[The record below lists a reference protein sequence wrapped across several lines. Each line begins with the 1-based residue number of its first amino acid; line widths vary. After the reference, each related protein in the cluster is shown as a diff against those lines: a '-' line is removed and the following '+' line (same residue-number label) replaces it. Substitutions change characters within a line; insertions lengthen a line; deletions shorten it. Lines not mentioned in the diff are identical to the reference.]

1 MCCSV
6 IGTHTKIPI
15 PNVRYATPPILS
27 DTYFI
32 SITVLS
38 DSHMKIIT
46 CNIRCFGGDDG
57 DDHWVHRKDYCAR
70 VIRDQQPDLIGF
82 QEMWRQQFDDLLP
95 LFPEYAC
102 YALADEALS
111 LHPMNT
117 IFYRRDAFHLISQ
130 GGYWLSP
137 TPHVP
142 GSLGWDSACV
152 RQAVWVRLTDK
163 ASGGEFRFANTH
175 LDHVGQLAREHQ
187 ARIVNEDASA
197 YPADYPQ
204 LLSGD
209 MNCAAGNPAIDTFLK
224 GGWQDTYTQAHGP
237 DDPGATFHSFQ
248 GPDFKSDLGKIDW
261 IFSRGAV
268 RTTSAE
274 IIRDNNQGRYPSDHY
289 FVTTEVEL
297 LV

>member
-1 MCCSV
+1 MARGHDLSRV
-6 IGTHTKIPI
+6 IGAPRCGRSQ
-15 PNVRYATPPILS
+15 PLDDPVRTIHEVCLRVSA
-27 DTYFI
+27 
-32 SITVLS
+32 
-38 DSHMKIIT
+38 
-46 CNIRCFGGDDG
+46 
-57 DDHWVHRKDYCAR
+57 AR
-70 VIRDQQPDLIGF
+70 
-82 QEMWRQQFDDLLP
+82 
-95 LFPEYAC
+95 
-102 YALADEALS
+102 
-111 LHPMNT
+111 
-117 IFYRRDAFHLISQ
+117 
-130 GGYWLSP
+130 
-137 TPHVP
+137 
-142 GSLGWDSACV
+142 
-152 RQAVWVRLTDK
+152 
-163 ASGGEFRFANTH
+163 
-175 LDHVGQLAREHQ
+175 DHVGQLAREHQ

>member
-1 MCCSV
+1 
-6 IGTHTKIPI
+6 
-15 PNVRYATPPILS
+15 
-27 DTYFI
+27 
-32 SITVLS
+32 
-38 DSHMKIIT
+38 MKIIT

-57 DDHWVHRKDYCAR
+57 DDHWVHRKDYCAQ
-70 VIRDQQPDLIGF
+70 VIREQHPDLIGF

-117 IFYRRDAFHLISQ
+117 IFYRRDAFQLVSQ

-152 RQAVWVRLTDK
+152 RLAAWVRLIDK
-163 ASGGEFRFANTH
+163 ASGSEFRLVNTH
-175 LDHVGQLAREHQ
+175 LDHVGQLARENQ
-187 ARIVNEDASA
+187 ARIVNEDAAA
-197 YPADYPQ
+197 YPADYPH

-224 GGWQDTYTQAHGP
+224 EGWQDTYAQVHGT

-248 GPDFKSDLGKIDW
+248 GPDFNGDLGKIDW

-268 RTTSAE
+268 RATGAE
-274 IIRDNNQGRYPSDHY
+274 IIRDHNQGRYPSDHY

-297 LV
+297 TM

>member
-1 MCCSV
+1 M
-6 IGTHTKIPI
+6 
-15 PNVRYATPPILS
+15 N
-27 DTYFI
+27 
-32 SITVLS
+32 
-38 DSHMKIIT
+38 IIT

-70 VIRDQQPDLIGF
+70 IIREQHPDLIGF

-95 LFPEYAC
+95 LFPEYGW
-102 YALADEALS
+102 YTLADEARS

-117 IFYRRDAFHLISQ
+117 IFYRQDLFQLVSQ

-152 RQAVWVRLTDK
+152 RLAAWVRLTEK
-163 ASGGEFRFANTH
+163 ASGSEFRFVNTH
-175 LDHVGQLAREHQ
+175 LDHLGQQARENQ
-187 ARIVNEDASA
+187 ARIVNEDADA
-197 YPADYPQ
+197 YPSDYPQ

-209 MNCAAGNPAIDTFLK
+209 MNCAAGNPAIDTFLT
-224 GGWQDTYTQAHGP
+224 GGWQDTYTEIYGTE
-237 DDPGATFHSFQ
+237 DPGPTFHNFQ
-248 GPDFKSDLGKIDW
+248 GPDFNGNLGKIDW
-261 IFSRGAV
+261 IFCRGAL
-268 RTTSAE
+268 RATAAK
-274 IIRDNNQGRYPSDHY
+274 IIRNHDQGRYPSDHY

>member
-1 MCCSV
+1 
-6 IGTHTKIPI
+6 
-15 PNVRYATPPILS
+15 
-27 DTYFI
+27 
-32 SITVLS
+32 
-38 DSHMKIIT
+38 MKIIT
-46 CNIRCFGGDDG
+46 CNIRFFGGDDG